1 MVKKTK
7 IEVDWKKSERKMQKP
22 IQFKIIKNEF
32 EELTRE
38 IYNNQDHND
47 FKIIINLWLKN
58 AKKFWM
64 EVNTC
69 KTTKSEA
76 EKMYNKLIQKDVDA
90 LDREK
95 IDAKWEEIES
105 IRKYNILNILKN
117 IGSIFTGSYLHYKNV
132 PKETMFER
140 NIA

>member
-1 MVKKTK
+1 
-7 IEVDWKKSERKMQKP
+7 MQKP

-76 EKMYNKLIQKDVDA
+76 EKMYNKLIQKDADA

>member
-1 MVKKTK
+1 
-7 IEVDWKKSERKMQKP
+7 
-22 IQFKIIKNEF
+22 
-32 EELTRE
+32 
-38 IYNNQDHND
+38 
-47 FKIIINLWLKN
+47 
-58 AKKFWM
+58 
-64 EVNTC
+64 
-69 KTTKSEA
+69 
-76 EKMYNKLIQKDVDA
+76 MYNKLIQKDADA

>member
-1 MVKKTK
+1 
-7 IEVDWKKSERKMQKP
+7 MQKP

-47 FKIIINLWLKN
+47 FKIIINRRTYDWKN

-69 KTTKSEA
+69 KATKSEA